1 MVGSYDAMLQRR
13 QILLCAPLVL
23 LAACGDGGPEPSS
36 PVDPQ
41 TGATGPD
48 VVVFLID
55 TLRADRTGPGG
66 REGAL
71 TPVLD
76 ALAGEGVVFSQAH
89 SPGPW
94 TLPSVVSILTG
105 RHIAEHN
112 VVQEKFELAE
122 TIPILPQLL
131 LDVGYDTANYHR
143 NPFAGKNFG
152 LDAGFQICEHVRG
165 GATITGKTLD
175 PMYDAFDGGPYFV
188 YLHSAEPHDPHT
200 TFHPAAKRIDPVSP
214 EFLTEYGQL
223 VKDYRNATRVD
234 FRKRPLGTT
243 DNTEEQRGYMA
254 RLTELIPEVENIYMG
269 SVSVA
274 DGRVGSVIEK
284 IKQRGRWDDT
294 LFIVISDHGEEMSDH
309 GGWQHDQS
317 VYQELLHV
325 PLVIRF
331 PKGEYGGTRID
342 EPVSLIDLVPT
353 VLDVVG
359 APASG
364 VRLTGESLMP
374 LVRGEAEG
382 RGPQLVGMRNNQ
394 RKYFKPYKEQRGD
407 LNLAV
412 RDGKWKAIYN
422 HEPGTLE
429 LYDLER
435 DPGELEDLVA
445 TEVELA
451 ERLKL
456 FALQSYA
463 DLLLNSERAQE
474 GGLDNAD
481 QETLQGLEQLG
492 YLGGGEEEE
501 ARDDERQQE
510 EGKR

>member
-1 MVGSYDAMLQRR
+1 M
-13 QILLCAPLVL
+13 
-23 LAACGDGGPEPSS
+23 
-36 PVDPQ
+36 
-41 TGATGPD
+41 
-48 VVVFLID
+48 
-55 TLRADRTGPGG
+55 
-66 REGAL
+66 
-71 TPVLD
+71 
-76 ALAGEGVVFSQAH
+76 
-89 SPGPW
+89 
-94 TLPSVVSILTG
+94 
-105 RHIAEHN
+105 
-112 VVQEKFELAE
+112 
-122 TIPILPQLL
+122 
-131 LDVGYDTANYHR
+131 
-143 NPFAGKNFG
+143 
-152 LDAGFQICEHVRG
+152 
-165 GATITGKTLD
+165 
-175 PMYDAFDGGPYFV
+175 
-188 YLHSAEPHDPHT
+188 
-200 TFHPAAKRIDPVSP
+200 
-214 EFLTEYGQL
+214 
-223 VKDYRNATRVD
+223 
-234 FRKRPLGTT
+234 
-243 DNTEEQRGYMA
+243 
-254 RLTELIPEVENIYMG
+254 
-269 SVSVA
+269 
-274 DGRVGSVIEK
+274 
-284 IKQRGRWDDT
+284 
-294 LFIVISDHGEEMSDH
+294 
-309 GGWQHDQS
+309 
-317 VYQELLHV
+317 
-325 PLVIRF
+325 
-331 PKGEYGGTRID
+331 
-342 EPVSLIDLVPT
+342 SLIDLVPT

-374 LVRGEAEG
+374 LVRGEAEA